1 MECDPRSMCRG
12 EAGGALGTF
21 LIRTRPKLTLA
32 HLFCRPIAS
41 PARAGVPTLSVD
53 GEAGCD
59 LFPWPSAEGQGTVTQ
74 HCFSAPTPVL
84 CWTPGPTE
92 SSNSL
97 GSPQGVCGV
106 LSPWPSPLLPG
117 AATGLSLLWLLHL
130 LLLLTS
136 KAAALPV
143 LSSRSLGCR
152 RAAPTP
158 VMFVLTVPPPVP
170 AQPAGNGQGSAWSP
184 CQRIRRES

>member
-1 MECDPRSMCRG
+1 MVKLDVTCFPGPQLRG
-12 EAGGALGTF
+12 KSQSHNTVF
-21 LIRTRPKLTLA
+21 LCP
-32 HLFCRPIAS
+32 P
-41 PARAGVPTLSVD
+41 
-53 GEAGCD
+53 
-59 LFPWPSAEGQGTVTQ
+59 
-74 HCFSAPTPVL
+74 PVL

-92 SSNSL
+92 SSSSF

-117 AATGLSLLWLLHL
+117 AATGLSPLWLVHL

-158 VMFVLTVPPPVP
+158 VMSVLTVPPPVRHSLLATARAP
-170 AQPAGNGQGSAWSP
+170 SGVLARGFGVSP
-184 CQRIRRES
+184 SPGKLLEGPTLKFQQCPS